1 MKQRS
6 DRALT
11 LRRARWLTLFSLCTF
26 ALASSESKESK
37 AFSLEVTR
45 AWADNPNAVYV
56 EGKTNLPNDDE
67 LQLTISTEPE
77 GNIAVSSTQAR
88 GGRFRCGPID
98 PYRPLTPGRYIV
110 EVTAVDQGGSEP
122 IYSKIISISDSRDT
136 ASRINAAST
145 KTVDQLT
152 KERTDAANEIEDR
165 IRPLIKELLG
175 DRLKEVD
182 ASGVVAPGV
191 KVSFIAGEDGKIG
204 VDLTQKEMEEV
215 YHRIFTSNV
224 DVSDVT
230 LRAYAAP
237 IDALGN
243 QKVQIVYAT
252 HMSKDRA
259 RMINW
264 ENKNHL
270 DFTKLW
276 DTQIEDPRWMRKE

>member
-1 MKQRS
+1 
-6 DRALT
+6 
-11 LRRARWLTLFSLCTF
+11 LCTC
-26 ALASSESKESK
+26 ALASSESKD
-37 AFSLEVTR
+37 FSLEVTR
-45 AWADNPNAVYV
+45 AWIDNPNAVYI
-56 EGKTNLPNDDE
+56 EGKTNLPNEDE
-67 LQLTISTEPE
+67 LQITISTESE
-77 GNIAVSSTQAR
+77 GNIAVHSTKVR

-98 PYRPLTPGRYIV
+98 PYRPLTPERYIV
-110 EVTAVDQGGSEP
+110 EVTAVDQESSEP

-152 KERTDAANEIEDR
+152 KERFEAATNIEDR
-165 IRPLIKELLG
+165 IRPLIKEVIG

-191 KVSFIAGEDGKIG
+191 KISFIAGQDGKIG
-204 VDLTQKEMEEV
+204 VDLTRKEMEEV
-215 YHRIFTSNV
+215 YQRIFTSNV

-237 IDALGN
+237 IDAIGN
-243 QKVQIVYAT
+243 QKMQIVYST

-264 ENKNHL
+264 ENRKHL

-276 DTQIEDPRWMRKE
+276 DTQIQDPRWMRKQ